1 MFIGDPPVLV
11 LTNEAAVDIG
21 EEVLGCM
28 FYFWVCQTDVWHFQ
42 LPNCVP
48 RWLCCSA
55 YLPVV
60 TVTLLPS
67 LFGVLSFCREDSV
80 FLVVGSAGDKLWVF
94 VVWQYLNLDV
104 GKIFFLCLNLM
115 CPGFLF
121 IKVCFH
127 CPMTYTGFIRNLPS
141 SVLLFI
147 CWQDL
152 QIANPAAPFVIVLS
166 PPSLLCLFDIWN
178 TVIVAVLTSLLI
190 TTCQFGVDFG
200 WFFLCGPYF
209 SPFMPL
215 MFGCSICE
223 FYLVEY

>member
-1 MFIGDPPVLV
+1 MYVLFLSVSDGCLTFSVAKLCSTVAVLFCLPPCGDSYSPPLSIWSPFLLQGGLRVPCSGV
-11 LTNEAAVDIG
+11 G
-21 EEVLGCM
+21 R
-28 FYFWVCQTDVWHFQ
+28 WQT
-42 LPNCVP
+42 
-48 RWLCCSA
+48 
-55 YLPVV
+55 
-60 TVTLLPS
+60 
-67 LFGVLSFCREDSV
+67 
-80 FLVVGSAGDKLWVF
+80 LWVF